1 MFSCNSCKYNFWNNE
16 DLLSHSVSCNQT
28 TEISELFPEDTIED
42 SRLREILDNL
52 KQIQDDSPCSSCL
65 RYNENFQK
73 HIERHQRNM
82 KGSMKIETTMR
93 ADAKTVN
100 DNKNLVENDK
110 QRLTRN
116 MKRSKSSTEK
126 DIEINKKLKVEE
138 TVTSEDGSVALASPP
153 LRLKIK
159 LTPEIAKSIDSASIA
174 SATPPRTPKLR
185 LKSSKVKFNVPEKKE
200 PMVESLGIDVPS
212 GKDLILLNRLFH
224 SPNAFANGSIV
235 TARPETKG
243 YICSVCNFAEESRE
257 VFLSHIRQHKQCQTH
272 FQCKECGAC
281 FAVEP
286 SWKKHL
292 LLIHRIKNPG
302 PEEYC
307 QDLAVQNQLALLK
320 EDERDPYEFEDSGSE
335 TGNLVIDTGEDFPEY
350 TRLITSPNTPTKCLA
365 CNAQFATSLQLRDH
379 RCTGQSGG
387 RVAGNR

>member
-1 MFSCNSCKYNFWNNE
+1 
-16 DLLSHSVSCNQT
+16 
-28 TEISELFPEDTIED
+28 
-42 SRLREILDNL
+42 
-52 KQIQDDSPCSSCL
+52 
-65 RYNENFQK
+65 
-73 HIERHQRNM
+73 
-82 KGSMKIETTMR
+82 
-93 ADAKTVN
+93 
-100 DNKNLVENDK
+100 
-110 QRLTRN
+110 
-116 MKRSKSSTEK
+116 
-126 DIEINKKLKVEE
+126 
-138 TVTSEDGSVALASPP
+138 
-153 LRLKIK
+153 
-159 LTPEIAKSIDSASIA
+159 
-174 SATPPRTPKLR
+174 
-185 LKSSKVKFNVPEKKE
+185 
-200 PMVESLGIDVPS
+200 MVESLGIDVPS

-257 VFLSHIRQHKQCQTH
+257 VFLSHISQHKQCQTH

-387 RVAGNR
+387 RVVVNR